1 MSKSI
6 ETMNLRIVALFL
18 LLELVS
24 VYFLWTLNSVSETS
38 EGIFGLF
45 LAVDLLSFS
54 MVSYIYRVDK
64 RGDRASRGS
73 LLAGCCVIL
82 LLLFVS
88 LFL

>member
-1 MSKSI
+1 MNKLV
-6 ETMNLRIVALFL
+6 ETMNLRIVALLL
-18 LLELVS
+18 LLELLS

-45 LAVDLLSFS
+45 LAVDLVSFS

-64 RGDRASRGS
+64 RGDQVSRGS
-73 LLAGCCVIL
+73 LIAGCCVIL
-82 LLLFVS
+82 LLLFVT